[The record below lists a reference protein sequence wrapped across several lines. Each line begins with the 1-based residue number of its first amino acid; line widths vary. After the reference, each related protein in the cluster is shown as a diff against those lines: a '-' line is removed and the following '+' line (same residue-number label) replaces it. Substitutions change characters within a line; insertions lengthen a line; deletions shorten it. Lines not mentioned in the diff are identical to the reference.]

1 MAPYGRF
8 MTVPLLEVAAMSGA
22 MIGAASINTLATGSD
37 GKTIFIENKCQGCH
51 SIDALGIK
59 RTAEPK
65 AGELIPADLSG
76 VGLKHKADWFTE
88 WLNKEVELD
97 GHKHLKKF
105 KGSAGD
111 LDILSKWL
119 ETMKVKGKK

>member
-1 MAPYGRF
+1 MKQILIIMA
-8 MTVPLLEVAAMSGA
+8 VAAMSGA
-22 MIGAASINTLATGSD
+22 MIGAASINNLAAGAD
-37 GKTIFIENKCQGCH
+37 GKAIFTDSKCQNCH

-76 VGLKHKADWFTE
+76 EGLKHNADWFTG

-111 LDILSKWL
+111 LTTLSNWL
-119 ETMKVKGKK
+119 ATMKTKGKK